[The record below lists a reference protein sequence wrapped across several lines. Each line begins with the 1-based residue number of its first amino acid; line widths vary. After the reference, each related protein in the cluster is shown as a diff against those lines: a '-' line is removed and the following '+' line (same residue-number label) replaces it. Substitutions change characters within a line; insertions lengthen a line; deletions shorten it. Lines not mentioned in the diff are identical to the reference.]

1 MVIKTMGGISL
12 NIDKNLLSQL
22 ANLDDKSLMAAIHM
36 AAMSGGIDLGNE
48 PLDAARL
55 NALRTAMRGATEE
68 DLANAKKLFDG
79 YKKQ

>member
-1 MVIKTMGGISL
+1 M

-22 ANLDDKSLMAAIHM
+22 ANLDDKSLMAAIRM
-36 AAMSGGIDLGNE
+36 VAMSGGIDLGNE
-48 PLDAARL
+48 PLNAERL
-55 NALRTAMRGATEE
+55 NALRTAMRGATDG

>member
-1 MVIKTMGGISL
+1 MGGISL

-22 ANLDDKSLMAAIHM
+22 ANLDDKSLMAAIRM
-36 AAMSGGIDLGNE
+36 VAMSGGIDLGDE